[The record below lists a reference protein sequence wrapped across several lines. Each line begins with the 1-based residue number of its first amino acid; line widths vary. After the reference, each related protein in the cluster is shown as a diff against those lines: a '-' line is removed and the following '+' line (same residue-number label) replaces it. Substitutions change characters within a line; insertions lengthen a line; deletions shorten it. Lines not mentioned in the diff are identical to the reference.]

1 MAIVTSVTKR
11 LGIKHP
17 ILLAPMDLVSDAR
30 LVKAVAGAGAFGIL
44 GGGYGNETWLRREL
58 DLLGDA
64 GTRFGVGFITWSL
77 AKQPQ
82 LLPLALDYKP
92 SAIMLSFGDP
102 TPFARTVKDAGAQLI
117 CQVQSLAM
125 AREAVDA
132 GADMLVAQGT
142 EGGGHGASR
151 GLFTLLPEIVDAV
164 GDRVP
169 VIAAGGIADGR
180 GLAAALMLGASAVLL
195 GTRFYATEEAAA
207 APIAKQRICAAS
219 GDDTVRSVVFDIS
232 RRNVWPAPFTGRCLR
247 NEHLDRWLGREV
259 ELLRNLDEEAN
270 RYAAARGEGN
280 FDIAAIIAGEAAGLI
295 VDVPSASGLVA
306 AIASG
311 ASDVLARGRSL
322 PT

>member
-1 MAIVTSVTKR
+1 MAILTPVTKR
-11 LGIKHP
+11 LAIEHP

-30 LVKAVAGAGAFGIL
+30 LVRAVAGAGAFGIL
-44 GGGYGNETWLRREL
+44 GGGYGNEAWLRREL
-58 DLLGDA
+58 DLLGDS
-64 GTRFGVGFITWSL
+64 GIRFGVGFITWSL

-82 LLPLALDYKP
+82 LLPLVLDYKP

-102 TPFARTVKDAGAQLI
+102 APFARTVKDAGAQLI

-164 GDRVP
+164 GDRIP

-207 APIAKQRICAAS
+207 SPSAKQRICAAS

-232 RRNVWPAPFTGRCLR
+232 RRNVWPAPFSGRCLR
-247 NEHLDRWLGREV
+247 NEHLERWLGREV
-259 ELLRNLDEEAN
+259 DLLRNLDEEAN

-280 FDIAAIIAGEAAGLI
+280 FDIAAVIAGEAAGLI
-295 VDVPSASGLVA
+295 ADVPSAAGLVA

-311 ASDVLARGRSL
+311 ASGLLARGRSL
-322 PT
+322 PA